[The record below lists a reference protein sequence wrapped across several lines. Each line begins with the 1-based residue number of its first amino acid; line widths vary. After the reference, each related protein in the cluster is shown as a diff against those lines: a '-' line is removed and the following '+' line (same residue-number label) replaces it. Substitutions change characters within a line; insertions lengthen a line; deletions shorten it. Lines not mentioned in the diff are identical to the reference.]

1 MKSKI
6 LKVLAGLAFA
16 SILVACG
23 DSDSSST
30 SPDNV
35 SVRDSVVIHDSLN
48 WIDTVRIV
56 DSLRIKDSVRFVDSL
71 RIKYKDSLNIIDSLL
86 IHYIDS
92 LRYVD
97 STRYIDSILF
107 KDSTRILDSI
117 NLIDSL
123 YITFMDSTRLVDS
136 VITHTPEEYLGKCNA
151 NNAGQLKIAEINGE
165 DRYFYCDMGTY
176 LWRNATKQEKD
187 SDINDRYVRD
197 SRVTGFLPI
206 DSVFRLLQSDEK
218 MIVILNHAEYEDN
231 GTVASPLTS
240 NGILQSQEVG
250 KKLKN
255 GLDIYYAGSQYHRTH
270 LTYNN
275 IAVGRED
282 PNTTGDTLA
291 VLNDGW
297 YIKNY
302 DIFYMSYFREFND
315 EKRLYSKWAAKGGY
329 TGAFYDL
336 APRSSELLE
345 ELLIPALEKST
356 KQVGLFISHYQLII
370 PLLSYVSEG
379 RITIPYYNEP
389 AEGDDWVNYLAG
401 IAVILKPDGSKKFF
415 AVKGLESGTMKLPD
429 DEDDY

>member
-1 MKSKI
+1 MKSNI
-6 LKVLAGLAFA
+6 LKVLAGFAFA
-16 SILVACG
+16 SILAACG

-30 SPDNV
+30 SADNTD
-35 SVRDSVVIHDSLN
+35 VRDSVVIRDSLN
-48 WIDTVRIV
+48 WIDSIRVI
-56 DSLRIKDSVRFVDSL
+56 DSVRIKDSL
-71 RIKYKDSLNIIDSLL
+71 RIKYKDSLL

-197 SRVTGFLPI
+197 SRVTEFIPI

-218 MIVILNHAEYEDN
+218 MIVVLRHAERDDDI
-231 GTVASPLTS
+231 TVMSALTET
-240 NGILQSQEVG
+240 GRLQSQALG
-250 KKLKN
+250 RRLL
-255 GLDIYYAGSQYHRTH
+255 GSPDMYYAGSQYYRTH
-270 LTYNN
+270 MTYNN
-275 IAVGRED
+275 IAIGHGD
-282 PNTTGDTLA
+282 LDTLGDTLA
-291 VLNDGW
+291 VLNNGW
-297 YIKNY
+297 YIKDY
-302 DIFYMSYFREFND
+302 DIYYMSLIREND
-315 EKRLYSKWAAKGGY
+315 DGRGVITKWAAQGGY

-336 APRSSELLE
+336 APRSSELIE
-345 ELLIPALEKST
+345 EFLIPALRKSL
-356 KQVGLFISHYQLII
+356 KQVGMFISHDVMLI
-370 PLLSYVSEG
+370 PLVSYVSEG
-379 RITIPYYNEP
+379 RITIPYYQKP
-389 AEGDDWVNYLAG
+389 VEGDNWLNYLAG
-401 IAVILKPDGSKKFF
+401 IAVILKPDGTKKFF
-415 AVKGLESGTMKLPD
+415 AVKSLESGTMRLPD
-429 DEDDY
+429 E